1 MKTPGFGPGLSEQI
15 ACVMSTLKHFED
27 EYNLA
32 MHRKY
37 KPLKHTEWRKPD
49 TKWSHI
55 VWLHL
60 HEMSRIGKSIGT
72 ELRLVAARV
81 WGEGRIGQ
89 WG

>member
-37 KPLKHTEWRKPD
+37 KPLKHTE
-49 TKWSHI
+49 
-55 VWLHL
+55 
-60 HEMSRIGKSIGT
+60 
-72 ELRLVAARV
+72 
-81 WGEGRIGQ
+81 
-89 WG
+89 